1 MANFRPFPLGRDIDG
16 RVFSMEAGR
25 LAGLADGAVLIT
37 LGETEVLVT
46 AVASSEPK
54 DQLDFF
60 PLTVDVEE
68 RMYAA
73 GKIPGGFFRREGR
86 ASETAILTARL
97 IDRPLRPSF
106 PKGSRNQ
113 HQFLATILSVRHLD
127 P

>member
-1 MANFRPFPLGRDIDG
+1 MGF
-16 RVFSMEAGR
+16 
-25 LAGLADGAVLIT
+25 GALLCPSIALPSWVLIT

-54 DQLDFF
+54 EQFDFF

-86 ASETAILTARL
+86 ASETAILTVC
-97 IDRPLRPSF
+97 RP
-106 PKGSRNQ
+106 
-113 HQFLATILSVRHLD
+113 V
-127 P
+127 